1 MSIKGRFAAGVQS
14 DNGWYNL
21 IKQNLMFSIFYIVF
35 ILYLK
40 LKCLYIFFQRK
51 KHDYLFIF
59 LILNFSSLLAGIIN
73 FVSYP
78 IWVLYILMFVY
89 INFYIYKNE
98 KNLI

>member
-40 LKCLYIFFQRK
+40 LKCLYIFSK
-51 KHDYLFIF
+51 K
-59 LILNFSSLLAGIIN
+59 
-73 FVSYP
+73 
-78 IWVLYILMFVY
+78 
-89 INFYIYKNE
+89 KT
-98 KNLI
+98 